1 MLTIAPEKV
10 CFILLKAREF
20 DVKVPPQDPDPGSNP
35 TDDESAEILSDRLD
49 DPTYQEL
56 VGALRSLN
64 DDELAELLAITWVGR
79 GDFGKEEWEVALAEA
94 RSLPPKRTPR
104 YLMGDPLL
112 SDYLEEGLST
122 LGYSCE
128 DYEIGR
134 L

>member
-10 CFILLKAREF
+10 CYILIKAREF
-20 DVKVPPQDPDPGSNP
+20 DVKVAPQDPDPGSNP
-35 TDDESAEILSDRLD
+35 TDDQSAEILSDRLD

-64 DDELAELLAITWVGR
+64 EDELAELLALTWVGR
-79 GDFGKEEWEVALAEA
+79 GDYGKEEWQEALAEA
-94 RSLPPKRTPR
+94 RRLPQKRTPR
-104 YLMGDPLL
+104 YLIGTPLL
-112 SDYLEEGLST
+112 SDYLEEGLSA
-122 LGYSCE
+122 LGHSCE

>member
-1 MLTIAPEKV
+1 MSLRFALA
-10 CFILLKAREF
+10 FA
-20 DVKVPPQDPDPGSNP
+20 
-35 TDDESAEILSDRLD
+35 LSLAA
-49 DPTYQEL
+49 T
-56 VGALRSLN
+56 GALAL
-64 DDELAELLAITWVGR
+64 DFKPYGR
-79 GDFGKEEWEVALAEA
+79 GDFGKEEWQEALAEA